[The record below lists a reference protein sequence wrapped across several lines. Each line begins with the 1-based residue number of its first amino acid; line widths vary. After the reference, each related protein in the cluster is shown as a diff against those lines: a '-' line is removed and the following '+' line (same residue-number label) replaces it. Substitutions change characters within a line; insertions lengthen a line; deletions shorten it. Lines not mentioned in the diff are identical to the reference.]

1 MTQTIK
7 ASAAREQWHQLLD
20 RIYRADD
27 RVVVEKSGIPVAAVI
42 SVRDLARLKRLE
54 EERAERFAALD
65 ASWEAFQDVPV
76 DQVEQEV
83 AASVLTTRQRHRK
96 EHESRP

>member
-42 SVRDLARLKRLE
+42 SVRDLARLKQLE
-54 EERAERFAALD
+54 AERAERFAALD
-65 ASWEAFQDVPV
+65 ASWDAFKDVPV
-76 DQVEQEV
+76 DEVEEEV
-83 AASVLTTRQRHRK
+83 TAAVSLTRQRHRK
-96 EHESRP
+96 GHEGRS